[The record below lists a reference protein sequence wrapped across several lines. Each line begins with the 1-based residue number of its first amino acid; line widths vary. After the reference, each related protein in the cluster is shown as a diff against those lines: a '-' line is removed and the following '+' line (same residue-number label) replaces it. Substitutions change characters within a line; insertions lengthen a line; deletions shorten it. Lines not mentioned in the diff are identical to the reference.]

1 VSGDGWGSVYLLCW
15 YKSTNTD
22 VKKKKRE
29 EHSSSDAP
37 ELFFGRLLL
46 ERSKRCSGSSAPI
59 GRLLLERSK
68 SCSWSAARAA
78 SHRRERD
85 KGHTLKHN
93 EENIEAAD

>member
-1 VSGDGWGSVYLLCW
+1 MAGAQFTCFAGTKVQILMER
-15 YKSTNTD
+15 
-22 VKKKKRE
+22 KKKKKEKNTRP
-29 EHSSSDAP
+29 P

-59 GRLLLERSK
+59 GRLLLERSN

-93 EENIEAAD
+93 EEDIEAAD

>member
-1 VSGDGWGSVYLLCW
+1 LLCW

-22 VKKKKRE
+22 GKKKEKKEKNTRP
-29 EHSSSDAP
+29 SDAP

-59 GRLLLERSK
+59 GRLLLERSN

-93 EENIEAAD
+93 EEDIEAAD